1 MCGWGGACTPAQ
13 HHQSWQRNGRCDVNN
28 LEAMGWDGYWEGMFR
43 AWSDAGP
50 RQGSDA
56 ASQFVP
62 ARVVSVDRGSVA
74 VRGNGIEARIPL
86 GLPRNSE
93 EDESWPPVVGDW
105 MVVDDAAG
113 SDVASISG
121 ILRRRGYL
129 ERPSTEQYGVA
140 QPIAANVDAVG
151 IVEPVFPA
159 ASVGRIE
166 RFEAIA
172 HRAGISA
179 VLILSKTDLLEP
191 GEPAVPAELD
201 TRGFAAL
208 VPWSSHLPQGLE
220 RIVDAIPDHG
230 TIALLGRSGAG
241 KSTLTNMLT
250 GAGQATGSVRAGDGK
265 GRHVT
270 TARGLFFGN
279 GRVIIDTPGV
289 RAVAATAHRDDID
302 AVFPDIVE
310 LAGSCRFSNC
320 THAEEPGCAVRRAL
334 RDGALDPERFERY
347 RRMLRESAFRAA
359 SDKRITR
366 ARERTSTKNNTRGRH
381 AAMRHKGRG
390 N

>member
-1 MCGWGGACTPAQ
+1 M
-13 HHQSWQRNGRCDVNN
+13 NI
-28 LEAMGWDGYWEGMFR
+28 LEAMGWDGYWQGMFR
-43 AWSDAGP
+43 AWLGEDPERA
-50 RQGSDA
+50 RDDA
-56 ASQFVP
+56 APRHAP

-74 VRGNGIEARIPL
+74 VRGTGIAARVPL
-86 GLPRNSE
+86 RLPRNRE

-105 MVVDDAAG
+105 VAV
-113 SDVASISG
+113 DVADPDVPGIAG

-159 ASVGRIE
+159 ASVGRVE
-166 RFEAIA
+166 RFAAIA
-172 HRAGISA
+172 HRAGIPA

-191 GEPAVPAELD
+191 GTPAVPEELD
-201 TRGFAAL
+201 TRAFDAL
-208 VPWSSHLPQGLE
+208 IPWSSRLSQGLE
-220 RIVDAIPDHG
+220 RIVDAIPEHG

-250 GAGQATGSVRAGDGK
+250 GAGQATGAVRSGDGK

-289 RAVAATAHRDDID
+289 RAVAATAHRSDID

-310 LAGSCRFSNC
+310 LAGSCRFSDC
-320 THAEEPGCAVRRAL
+320 THAGEPGCAVRRAL
-334 RDGALDPERFERY
+334 HDGALDPERFERY

-359 SDKRITR
+359 SDKRIAR
-366 ARERTSTKNNTRGRH
+366 ARERAGTRDNAKGRH
-381 AAMRHKGRG
+381 AAMRHKGRD